1 MGAIEDGLVQ
11 TRTIWIPG
19 GEEGGIC
26 YLESRQRCPDDSSR
40 SRSRPV
46 VLFQTQPEHHY
57 DPPPLPSSQTGDHDS
72 SSLPGRTG
80 VPLASPPP
88 PQNGQ
93 PVPVS
98 LPALLFFPLWEDT
111 PPQEWSCEAQCRSPR
126 NAYSRWFPFSCWL
139 DRSIGNGIL

>member
-46 VLFQTQPEHHY
+46 VLFQTQPEHRS
-57 DPPPLPSSQTGDHDS
+57 DPAPLPSFRTGDPDS
-72 SSLPGRTG
+72 SSLLGSRG
-80 VPLASPPP
+80 GPLASPPRSEERRV
-88 PQNGQ
+88 GKG
-93 PVPVS
+93 
-98 LPALLFFPLWEDT
+98 
-111 PPQEWSCEAQCRSPR
+111 CR
-126 NAYSRWFPFSCWL
+126 ARWAVW
-139 DRSIGNGIL
+139 